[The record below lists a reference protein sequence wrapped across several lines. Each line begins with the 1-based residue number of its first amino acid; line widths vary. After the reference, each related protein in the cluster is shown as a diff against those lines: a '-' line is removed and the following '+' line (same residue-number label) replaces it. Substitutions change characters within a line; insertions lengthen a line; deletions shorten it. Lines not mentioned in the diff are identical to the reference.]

1 MNGKSNIERLTG
13 VDSDIAPFLQHV
25 GVPSVDIYYGRDFL
39 AFDSF
44 HWVINYA
51 DPFFW
56 RHVAFTLSM
65 IQLDYLSY
73 AKQLQDWI
81 ELDFFPG
88 ISDAIGMSGSERNN
102 SA

>member
-56 RHVAFTLSM
+56 RHV
-65 IQLDYLSY
+65 
-73 AKQLQDWI
+73 DWI